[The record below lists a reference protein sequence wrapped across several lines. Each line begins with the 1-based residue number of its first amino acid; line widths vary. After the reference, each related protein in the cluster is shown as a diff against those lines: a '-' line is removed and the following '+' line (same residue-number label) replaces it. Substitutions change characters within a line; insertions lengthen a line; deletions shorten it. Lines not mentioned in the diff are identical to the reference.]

1 MVKTYNKFETF
12 LQDAHIEKGIIA
24 SNNSSTNILNA
35 ALYIEKGNNFYLQG
49 SYYCAIEAYKK
60 AVIFNPNASQ
70 AYTNMGN
77 AFCEIGNLNTAIEF
91 HNKAISLKPDYAIAY
106 NSLGN
111 VFYKQ
116 GKFKDAIDACK
127 RAIYIKPDFAQAY
140 NNIGNIQK
148 YLGKIDISIK
158 AFEKSV
164 SLQPSNSLFQLD
176 YSFALLNKGFIKEGL
191 DKYEWRWRTPK
202 FLNQKRNFLQ
212 PKWDGKKSLNDK
224 KILIW
229 SEQGIGDTIKWSSVL
244 PLVSSM
250 AEFCILECQEKLVP
264 LLKRSFPNIHVRA
277 VDISNDLK
285 RTDFDFQLPMG
296 SLYRFFLD
304 DITKKPKPNFYLK
317 ADPDRISFWRD
328 RLNSVGKGKYI
339 GVNWKSANMEFSRHQ
354 NYASISELSPVFS
367 VPNAI
372 FFNLQYKDF
381 EDDLR
386 KIYKQTGI
394 KIHNFDDLDHYN
406 NIDDVAAFCAALDV
420 VVSTNNAVPY
430 ISSGVGTVT
439 KLVNWKQSPW
449 NNILHNPNVSTV
461 NIFERDTDVSWQSVF
476 NLISMDLSK
485 LTKKQ
490 EIL

>member
-1 MVKTYNKFETF
+1 
-12 LQDAHIEKGIIA
+12 
-24 SNNSSTNILNA
+24 
-35 ALYIEKGNNFYLQG
+35 
-49 SYYCAIEAYKK
+49 
-60 AVIFNPNASQ
+60 
-70 AYTNMGN
+70 
-77 AFCEIGNLNTAIEF
+77 
-91 HNKAISLKPDYAIAY
+91 
-106 NSLGN
+106 
-111 VFYKQ
+111 
-116 GKFKDAIDACK
+116 
-127 RAIYIKPDFAQAY
+127 
-140 NNIGNIQK
+140 
-148 YLGKIDISIK
+148 
-158 AFEKSV
+158 
-164 SLQPSNSLFQLD
+164 
-176 YSFALLNKGFIKEGL
+176 
-191 DKYEWRWRTPK
+191 
-202 FLNQKRNFLQ
+202 
-212 PKWDGKKSLNDK
+212 
-224 KILIW
+224 
-229 SEQGIGDTIKWSSVL
+229 
-244 PLVSSM
+244 M

-406 NIDDVAAFCAALDV
+406 NIDDVAAFCTALDV